1 MGLFS
6 SVVGAVG
13 GIAGSLL
20 GNKGSSDVASDNR
33 EFQEEMSR
41 TAVQRRVEDMKKAG
55 LNPLLSVSNASSGAS
70 TPVGSQATVDYSSAV
85 QGISNAVQAQINRD
99 VADAE
104 IRKKDSETAKNY
116 DDMVTSE
123 INRLNTQM
131 DTELKNVGIK
141 SEKLKQDLLSA
152 QTDKE
157 RANILK
163 IFSEK
168 NNLDQDTRKKLVDT
182 ATQIFNLETMKKDP
196 SFTSQGLSERHY
208 KNVAPNNAYQAVYIG
223 GREVGRRLADKSVK
237 GVSNAKSYI
246 NPRKSDSKFTNSV
259 LDFWNRW

>member
-1 MGLFS
+1 MGFLS

-20 GNKGSSDVASDNR
+20 GNKGSADVASDNR
-33 EFQEEMSR
+33 HFQEDMSN
-41 TAVQRRVEDMKKAG
+41 TAIQRRVADMKQAG
-55 LNPLLSVSNASSGAS
+55 INPLLAVSNASSGAS

-85 QGISNAVQAQINRD
+85 QGISNSIQTKINRD

-104 IRKKDSETAKNY
+104 IRKKNSETLKNY

-131 DTELKNVGIK
+131 DTELKNVGIM
-141 SEKLKQDLLSA
+141 SEQLKQKLLSA
-152 QTDKE
+152 QSDKE

-168 NNLDQDTRKKLVDT
+168 NNIDQDTKKKLVDT
-182 ATQIFNLETMKKDP
+182 ATQIFNLETMKKNPALSAD
-196 SFTSQGLSERHY
+196 GLREQHY
-208 KNVAPNNAYQAVYIG
+208 KNVAPNNAYQSVYIG
-223 GREVGRRLADKSVK
+223 GREVGKRLTDKQVR
-237 GVSNAKSYI
+237 GVSNAESYY
-246 NPRKSDSKFTNSV
+246 NPRKTNSKFTNSV
-259 LDFWNRW
+259 LNYWNR

>member
-6 SVVGAVG
+6 SVIGAVG

-33 EFQEEMSR
+33 HFQEEMSN

-55 LNPLLSVSNASSGAS
+55 INPLLAVSNASSGAS
-70 TPVGSQATVDYSSAV
+70 TPAGSQATVDYSSAV

-157 RANILK
+157 RANVLK

-168 NNLDQDTRKKLVDT
+168 NNIDQDTKKKLVDT
-182 ATQIFNLETMKKDP
+182 ATQIFNLETMKRDP
-196 SFTSQGLSERHY
+196 ALTDQGLSQKHF
-208 KNVAPNNAYQAVYIG
+208 KNVAPSNPYESVYIG
-223 GREVGRRLADKSVK
+223 GREVGKMLADKSVK
-237 GVSNAKSYI
+237 GVSNAKSYSK
-246 NPRKSDSKFTNSV
+246 PRKTDWKFNS
-259 LDFWNRW
+259 LLNYWNR